1 MSLPPSLLPLAQSF
15 QFHARSL
22 PWIHLAWLAPALF
35 LLYLYAFYRK
45 RRALELFASAEVL
58 RHLIPSVSWGRQY
71 AKCAL
76 VLAAVL
82 LVALAIARPQ
92 WGSDVEEIR
101 RKGIDL
107 VVCLDL
113 SKSMLAED
121 VPPNRAEWAK
131 ADLQE
136 LLGGLTGDRIGLVA
150 FAGRAE
156 IRCPLTFDYGFF
168 RRVLSEL
175 KIGSIAYAGTA
186 IGDGL
191 HKAIDC
197 FQDTVKNHKA
207 ILLITDGEDHEAFVK
222 EAAEKAREKGVRI
235 FAIGIGDTGEGVRI
249 PFIDEAGNRV
259 YLKDTEGKEVWTKM
273 DPRVLLDAAQVTDGG
288 YAPAYLKKAGDP
300 TGAVTSVRELYA
312 RISDKVTKKEI
323 EGAKEARFKD
333 RFQWP
338 LALGWVLLAFEPL
351 LRTRKPAKT
360 APPPRTARP
369 RAQKSVAAAAA
380 VFFAFFVAPLS
391 RADDF
396 TRALEEGNRLFREGK
411 FPEAEEMYIQA
422 KTARQEAAEVPYN
435 IANTHFA
442 REDFPK
448 AIDLYG
454 EALRDVRE
462 RSLEERIRFNRACAQ
477 IRESEKF
484 MADLASSENL
494 QKGVDLLRQA
504 IGGCRDVL
512 EIDPEHAGARQNLAI
527 AQLRVKNLLDQ
538 LKRLREEA
546 EKKAKEEQKDKKDP
560 LEVLKQ
566 LIEEEKAEIELTRT
580 AGAKGAERT
589 KLSGQKER
597 LAALGGAQD
606 GPALAGGLDGL
617 LADPEF
623 VAGGSEAS
631 EAARLACGGD
641 LAGSRKALDAAA
653 ERLAK
658 NIVALE
664 ETQKS
669 AVEKD
674 KTDQTATLG
683 KAGGLVQGLRDLAE
697 GKQPPPPSGGQP
709 PPSGQPPP
717 GGQPPAPA
725 PPPEPLPP
733 EVKERLQ
740 TVASLTEEAAGA
752 MGTALGALGETKL
765 PETAAAQQTA
775 LERLEKALEEAEKLP
790 KKEPPPPQDQKNE
803 EEKKNEPKQDE
814 QKKDDE
820 KKKDGEK
827 KDQEKKD
834 EQKKDGGKG
843 QDEKQAAKKDE
854 KKEMTKEEAEQ
865 ALRQFR
871 EKDAER
877 RRDQERR
884 AVRGGPGPKSKT
896 KDW

>member
-1 MSLPPSLLPLAQSF
+1 MSLPLIAQSF

-35 LLYLYAFYRK
+35 LLYLHAFYRK
-45 RRALELFASAEVL
+45 RRALERFASAEVL
-58 RHLIPSVSWGRQY
+58 RHLTPSVSWRRQY

-82 LVALAIARPQ
+82 FAAISIARPQ

-175 KIGSIAYAGTA
+175 KIGSVAFGGTA

-191 HKAIDC
+191 HKSLEC

-249 PFIDEAGNRV
+249 PVIDEAGNRV

-273 DPRVLLDAAQVTDGG
+273 DPRVLLDAAQITDGG

-300 TGAVTSVRELYA
+300 SGAVTSVRELYA
-312 RISDKVTKKEI
+312 RISDKVARKELQ
-323 EGAKEARFKD
+323 GAKEARFKD

-338 LALGWVLLAFEPL
+338 LALAWALLALEPL
-351 LRTRKPAKT
+351 LRTRKPSAGSGRS
-360 APPPRTARP
+360 PL
-369 RAQKSVAAAAA
+369 RADRVAGTGASKRVAAAAA
-380 VFFAFFVAPLS
+380 ALLALFLPLPV
-391 RADDF
+391 RADEF
-396 TRALEEGNRLFREGK
+396 SRALEEGNRLFFEGK
-411 FPEAEEMYIQA
+411 FPEAEEKYLQA

-448 AIDLYG
+448 AIEIYG

-484 MADLASSENL
+484 VADLASSENL
-494 QKGVDLLRQA
+494 QKGLDLLRQA

-512 EIDPEHAGARQNLAI
+512 EIDLEHLGARHNLAI

-546 EKKAKEEQKDKKDP
+546 EKKAKDEEKDKQDP
-560 LEVLKQ
+560 LDVLKQ

-580 AGAKGAERT
+580 AGAKGTERT
-589 KLSGQKER
+589 KLAGQKDR
-597 LAALGGAQD
+597 LAALGAQQD
-606 GPALAGGLDGL
+606 GPALASGLDAI

-623 VAGGSEAS
+623 VSGANEAS
-631 EAARLACGGD
+631 EASRLARGGD
-641 LAGSRKALDAAA
+641 LPAARKKLEEAS
-653 ERLAK
+653 ERLGKEIAT
-658 NIVALE
+658 LE
-664 ETQKS
+664 EAQKS
-669 AVEKD
+669 AIEKD
-674 KTDQTATLG
+674 RADQTATLG

-697 GKQPPPPSGGQP
+697 GKPHSPPPGAQPPP
-709 PPSGQPPP
+709 
-717 GGQPPAPA
+717 PA

-733 EVKERLQ
+733 EVKERLLA
-740 TVASLTEEAAGA
+740 VAGLTEEAAGS
-752 MGTALGALGETKL
+752 MGTALGALGEAKL
-765 PETAAAQQTA
+765 PDTEAAQEAA
-775 LERLEKALEEAEKLP
+775 LERLQKALEEAEKLP
-790 KKEPPPPQDQKNE
+790 KKEQPPQDQKNE
-803 EEKKNEPKQDE
+803 EEKKDDRNKDG

-820 KKKDGEK
+820 KKQDGEK

-834 EQKKDGGKG
+834 EGEKDGDQKKD
-843 QDEKQAAKKDE
+843 EKKAAKKDE

-871 EKDAER
+871 EKDAEKL
-877 RRDQERR
+877 RDRERR
-884 AVRGGPGPKSKT
+884 AARGGPGPKFRT